1 MERLDKLISNSGTLS
16 RKEVHRL
23 IKSGRVSVDGITV
36 KDRGFNIDPQSAKI
50 KIDGEELVLQKYV
63 YIISAAT
70 DGKEKTVIDIVPE
83 ELKRKN
89 LFPAGRLDK
98 DTVGFMLIT
107 DNGDF
112 AHKILSPKNHISKTY
127 EARLAQPIT
136 NDELQKIRLGI
147 TLGDGT
153 KCLPAEAKICEDGE
167 TPLVKVVL
175 CEGKYH
181 QIKRMFASLGN
192 SVTELK
198 RVKMGALPLDE
209 SLAPGECRILT
220 ESEIKLIGG

>member
-63 YIISAAT
+63 YIMMNKPQGIISAAR

-153 KCLPAEAKICEDGE
+153 KCLPHSAI
-167 TPLVKVVL
+167 
-175 CEGKYH
+175 
-181 QIKRMFASLGN
+181 R
-192 SVTELK
+192 
-198 RVKMGALPLDE
+198 
-209 SLAPGECRILT
+209 
-220 ESEIKLIGG
+220 

>member
-63 YIISAAT
+63 YIMMNKPQGIISAAR

-89 LFPAGRLDK
+89 LFP
-98 DTVGFMLIT
+98 VF
-107 DNGDF
+107 
-112 AHKILSPKNHISKTY
+112 H
-127 EARLAQPIT
+127 
-136 NDELQKIRLGI
+136 
-147 TLGDGT
+147 
-153 KCLPAEAKICEDGE
+153 
-167 TPLVKVVL
+167 
-175 CEGKYH
+175 
-181 QIKRMFASLGN
+181 
-192 SVTELK
+192 
-198 RVKMGALPLDE
+198 
-209 SLAPGECRILT
+209 
-220 ESEIKLIGG
+220 